1 MKANYQMLGL
11 AFFTF
16 YQDTINV
23 SLPKKFE
30 LKVALT
36 PTESNVTLFLPGSD
50 IQKIQQHR
58 LKFVKRLFQI

>member
-36 PTESNVTLFLPGSD
+36 PTYYYPAFSIGHWD
-50 IQKIQQHR
+50 IVLISQMQNST
-58 LKFVKRLFQI
+58 V

>member
-1 MKANYQMLGL
+1 MLGL

-36 PTESNVTLFLPGSD
+36 PTNRYFLNLEKSCDIRVSLNNLHMADTWFSD
-50 IQKIQQHR
+50 KYPN
-58 LKFVKRLFQI
+58 F

>member
-36 PTESNVTLFLPGSD
+36 PTYANFDRICD
-50 IQKIQQHR
+50 IAYKY
-58 LKFVKRLFQI
+58 L

>member
-30 LKVALT
+30 LKLALT
-36 PTESNVTLFLPGSD
+36 PTNRYFLNLEKSCD
-50 IQKIQQHR
+50 IHLVHAKLRYSGFSQ
-58 LKFVKRLFQI
+58 